1 MKLQL
6 PIYSKIA
13 QTGPMETTLEAKK
26 QRIMRRLEAT
36 IESANEILV
45 EINQELRNVIVDGA
59 RIEQTAVVYDTWISK
74 D

>member
-1 MKLQL
+1 
-6 PIYSKIA
+6 
-13 QTGPMETTLEAKK
+13 METTLEAKK